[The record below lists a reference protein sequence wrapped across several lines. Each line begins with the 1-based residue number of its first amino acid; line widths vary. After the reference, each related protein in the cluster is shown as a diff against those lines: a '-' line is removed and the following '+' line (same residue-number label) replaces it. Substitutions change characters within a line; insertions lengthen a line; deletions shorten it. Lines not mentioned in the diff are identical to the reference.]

1 MKKRTAAIGASV
13 AMAVAVASLWLYMQ
27 RFEEQAGGGD
37 PVAVLVATQDLAL
50 GTVLTDEMIGSRE
63 LPSHYVEGRHI
74 RASEASRVIGV
85 RVSSGVRANES
96 LLWTDLANS
105 DQRRDLSAL
114 VQDGRRAVTIRAD
127 TTSSFGGLLRPG
139 DRVDVL
145 LTKEGERGET
155 SSAPVLQN
163 ILVLAAGRDMGGV
176 DVSGRIGDDRVNQ
189 ITLSVTL
196 EQAQVLALAQTQGD
210 LTLALRNPEDIS
222 IVQDVP
228 QKTPADLFEE
238 QQRTAERR

>member
-1 MKKRTAAIGASV
+1 
-13 AMAVAVASLWLYMQ
+13 MAVAVASLWLYMQ
-27 RFEEQAGGGD
+27 RFEEQASGGD
-37 PVAVLVATQDLAL
+37 PVSVLVATRDLAL
-50 GTVLTDEMIGSRE
+50 GTILTDEMLGSRE
-63 LPSHYVEGRHI
+63 LPASYVEGRHI

-127 TTSSFGGLLRPG
+127 ATSSFGGLLRPG

-145 LTKEGERGET
+145 LTREEDGRT
-155 SSAPVLQN
+155 PASAPVLQN
-163 ILVLAAGRDMGGV
+163 ILVLAAGRDMGGPEV
-176 DVSGRIGDDRVNQ
+176 GGGRIGDDRVNQ

-196 EQAQVLALAQTQGD
+196 EQAQLLSLAQTQGR
-210 LTLALRNPEDIS
+210 LTLALRNPEDIA

-228 QKTPADLFEE
+228 EKTPEDLFEV
-238 QQRTAERR
+238 QRRAGAEH